1 MPPFVMMLLMNDMER
16 PRLVLFCG
24 LPGSGKTTL
33 AKQLEAQGKGIRI
46 CTDEWQADL
55 KVDSTALYDNFHERL
70 QRRLYK
76 LSLQLLQN
84 SHNVILEDGLWMKE
98 ERTEKLADAKKCGA
112 IVTIHYFDL
121 SFEEIW
127 KRLHTRNHSLPHGA
141 IEMTK
146 SDLQKC
152 WDIFQK
158 PTPNELSS
166 FDEVFIHTDSMT
178 AIESA
183 RTE

>member
-1 MPPFVMMLLMNDMER
+1 MPLFVMMLSMNSTNR
-16 PRLVLFCG
+16 SRLVLFCG

-33 AKQLEAQGKGIRI
+33 AKQLETQGEGVRI
-46 CTDEWQADL
+46 CADEWQADL
-55 KVDSTALYDNFHERL
+55 KVDSAALYDNFHERL

-76 LSLQLLQN
+76 LALQLLRN
-84 SHNVILEDGLWMKE
+84 SQNVILEDGLWMKD
-98 ERTEKLADAKKCGA
+98 ERAEKLTDAKKCGA
-112 IVTIHYFDL
+112 TVAIHYFDL

-127 KRLHTRNHSLPHGA
+127 KRLKTRNDSLSHGA

-158 PTPNELSS
+158 PTPEELSG
-166 FDEVFIHTDSMT
+166 FDEVYIYTDSMAT
-178 AIESA
+178 GESA
-183 RTE
+183 RT

>member
-1 MPPFVMMLLMNDMER
+1 MQR
-16 PRLVLFCG
+16 PRIVLFCG

-33 AKQLEAQGKGIRI
+33 AKQLEARGEGIRI

-55 KVDSTALYDNFHERL
+55 KVDGAALYDNFHERL

-76 LSLQLLQN
+76 LVLQLLQN
-84 SHNVILEDGLWMKE
+84 SQNIILEDGLWTKE
-98 ERTEKLADAKKCGA
+98 ERTEKLVDAKSCGA
-112 IVTIHYFDL
+112 TTTLHYFAL

-127 KRLHTRNHSLPHGA
+127 KRLNSRNDNLSHGA
-141 IEMTK
+141 VVMTK
-146 SDLQKC
+146 RDLQKC
-152 WDIFQK
+152 WDKFEK
-158 PTPNELSS
+158 LTSEELTS